1 MHVSLIVVNIDD
13 AMKLSI
19 ITTLFN
25 SSTYLE
31 TFLNEAKY
39 LFLNG
44 CENYQFE
51 IKKYSYYDE
60 PLGPPGTL
68 EWEIANDEYDN

>member
-1 MHVSLIVVNIDD
+1 
-13 AMKLSI
+13 
-19 ITTLFN
+19 
-25 SSTYLE
+25 
-31 TFLNEAKY
+31 AKY

-51 IKKYSYYDE
+51 IKEYAYYDK